1 MIQPLPEG
9 KEQGE
14 SRNALAPTGNSG
26 YRVVMDISINERN
39 LAHIKRKIDS
49 GKYSSTDDVLDSA
62 LSLLDE
68 HDAELESELVGL
80 RESVRRGTEQ
90 ADAGQVVSA
99 GEVFQELRQRNASLT
114 KPGR

>member
-1 MIQPLPEG
+1 
-9 KEQGE
+9 
-14 SRNALAPTGNSG
+14 
-26 YRVVMDISINERN
+26 MDIVINERN

-62 LSLLDE
+62 LALLDE
-68 HDAELESELVGL
+68 HDAELADL

-90 ADAGQVVSA
+90 ADAGQVVPA
-99 GEVFQELRQRNASLT
+99 GEVFEELRQRNASLT